1 MRKFKYTIKNLNDEM
16 NLMLDYHKEENNI
29 EALNGAIGFYEY
41 KLNQFQ
47 GVLTRKVFFDGLFK
61 MFNVFNVIVLFGLM
75 GMFICIGLLGI
86 AINATI
92 VLSGI
97 LYIPLFC
104 VLFPIFILIEK
115 KLHKDYKLFFK
126 NFDIVKELEKLKF
139 NRLCG
144 SL

>member
-1 MRKFKYTIKNLNDEM
+1 MK
-16 NLMLDYHKEENNI
+16 LMLDYHKAENNI

-47 GVLTRKVFFDGLFK
+47 GILNRKYFFDFLFK
-61 MFNVFNVIVLFGLM
+61 MFNIFNVIVLFGIM

-92 VLSGI
+92 VLGGVF
-97 LYIPLFC
+97 YIPLFC
-104 VLFPIFILIEK
+104 VLFPIFTIIEK
-115 KLHKDYKLFFK
+115 KLQKDYKLYFK

-139 NRLCG
+139 KRLCG

>member
-1 MRKFKYTIKNLNDEM
+1 
-16 NLMLDYHKEENNI
+16 
-29 EALNGAIGFYEY
+29 
-41 KLNQFQ
+41 
-47 GVLTRKVFFDGLFK
+47 
-61 MFNVFNVIVLFGLM
+61 M

-115 KLHKDYKLFFK
+115 KLQKDYKLFFK

-144 SL
+144 RL